1 MKLFPENEPRPIP
14 KPKIDLELIVRQ
26 STECVVM
33 VSVCSPAKKIKCATW
48 VESEGLCWSRR
59 EVNILTHAN
68 SHCMVILANQ
78 YMEFATRSST
88 AIKIYPINLIH
99 WLLSSRTLMCH
110 GRTVLSCTLN
120 DPSFAELIY
129 DHISTLL
136 GNVGVTQKCR
146 PYTQILIKSHIHP

>member
-1 MKLFPENEPRPIP
+1 MSLGQFRSQKSIWNWLFA
-14 KPKIDLELIVRQ
+14 KAQ
-26 STECVVM
+26 SVLSW
-33 VSVCSPAKKIKCATW
+33 SVCVLQPRKSSVLLERKWGALLVKKR
-48 VESEGLCWSRR
+48 SEYT
-59 EVNILTHAN
+59 VTHAN